1 MLYLILILSALLI
14 LAIVIAYFLGRAW
27 RKACAEAKAAQAEIT
42 RIESIYKRREEI
54 NAEAQGKKDSMAG
67 GTDRDKF
74 DASLRVLHDAPGND
88 KPPKS

>member
-1 MLYLILILSALLI
+1 MIQVIVILVVLLT

-27 RKACAEAKAAQAEIT
+27 RKARSEAKAAQAEIT

-54 NAEAQGKKDSMAG
+54 NVEAQGKKDSMAG

-74 DASLRVLHDAPGND
+74 DASLRVLHDAAGD
-88 KPPKS
+88 KSPKG